1 MDSILNWT
9 YISLIPPLI
18 TLILVLLT
26 RRVDLSLGVGIITSA
41 IVITQGNV
49 GEMVAKIWQTFIDL
63 IIEDGWLNTWSAYIL
78 IFLALLGIM
87 SAFMSMSGGA
97 RAFTSYA
104 MTKVKTRTGALLLSG
119 ILGIIIFID
128 DYFSAIITPQ
138 VSKPLTDKYKV
149 SRAKLAYVVDTT
161 ASPIAVIM
169 PVSSWGATIM
179 GLTAPLLIAA
189 GLSHITPFEAFLYMI
204 PLNFYSL
211 SAIIL
216 MFIVILTNFDIFGMK
231 REESRAIND
240 GILYDKKVEDDEL
253 QVAYHSSKSALIV
266 PLVGLVAGV
275 LIGMIYTGIKES
287 GSLNPIV
294 ILENNSITHSLIF
307 GGIIGVVLSL
317 IYYYKFTRQDENFS
331 SRDTW
336 IGFKTGLQAMIG
348 PIIVLILA
356 WMTGELISELGTGE
370 LLGQMVKDSKIS
382 AAFLPAIVFVVAC
395 IMALTTGTSWG
406 SFGILV
412 PIAGNII
419 ITLEVPELLLASI
432 AAVLAGGVFGDH
444 CSPIS
449 DSTILSST
457 GSGSDHIVHVMTQI
471 PYAVIAA
478 VVSLVS
484 FVVVGFTT
492 STGLGLLVMIGLFI
506 ALTLVIKLVYTPI
519 QAKR

>member
-317 IYYYKFTRQDENFS
+317 IYYYKFTKQDENFS

-370 LLGQMVKDSKIS
+370 LLGQMVKDSNIS

-492 STGLGLLVMIGLFI
+492 STGLGLLVMIGLFF

-519 QAKR
+519 QANK

>member
-317 IYYYKFTRQDENFS
+317 IYYYKFTKQDENFS

-370 LLGQMVKDSKIS
+370 LLGQMVKDSNIS

>member
-240 GILYDKKVEDDEL
+240 GILYDEKVEDDEL

-317 IYYYKFTRQDENFS
+317 IYYYKFTKQDENFS

-370 LLGQMVKDSKIS
+370 LLGQMVKDSNIS

>member
-49 GEMVAKIWQTFIDL
+49 GEMIAKIWQTFIDL

-87 SAFMSMSGGA
+87 SSFMSMSGGA

-179 GLTAPLLIAA
+179 GLTSPLLIAA

-231 REESRAIND
+231 REETRAIND
-240 GILYDKKVEDDEL
+240 GILYDKKIEDDEL

-275 LIGMIYTGIKES
+275 VIGMIYTGIKES
-287 GSLNPIV
+287 GSLNPII

-317 IYYYKFTRQDENFS
+317 IYYYKYTKQDENFS

-336 IGFKTGLQAMIG
+336 VGFKTGLQAMIG

-370 LLGQMVKDSKIS
+370 LLGQMVKDSNIS

-478 VVSLVS
+478 LVSLVS

-492 STGLGLLVMIGLFI
+492 STGLGLLVMIGLFF

-519 QAKR
+519 KANK

>member
-1 MDSILNWT
+1 MDLILNWT

-87 SAFMSMSGGA
+87 SSFMSMSGGA

>member
-1 MDSILNWT
+1 MDLILNWT

-317 IYYYKFTRQDENFS
+317 IYYYKFTKQDENFS

>member
-87 SAFMSMSGGA
+87 SSFMSMSGGA

-149 SRAKLAYVVDTT
+149 SRAKLAYIVDTT

-169 PVSSWGATIM
+169 PVSSWGATII

-240 GILYDKKVEDDEL
+240 GILYDKKIEDDEL

-275 LIGMIYTGIKES
+275 FIGMIYTGIKES
-287 GSLNPIV
+287 GSLNPII

-317 IYYYKFTRQDENFS
+317 IYYYKFTKQDENFS

-336 IGFKTGLQAMIG
+336 VGFKTGLQAMIG

-370 LLGQMVKDSKIS
+370 LLGQMVKDSNIS

-478 VVSLVS
+478 LVSLVS

-492 STGLGLLVMIGLFI
+492 STGLGLLVMIGLFF

-519 QAKR
+519 KANK

>member
-1 MDSILNWT
+1 MDLILNWT

-18 TLILVLLT
+18 TLILVLFT

-87 SAFMSMSGGA
+87 SSFMSMSGGA

>member
-1 MDSILNWT
+1 MDLILNWT

-317 IYYYKFTRQDENFS
+317 IYYYKFTKQDENFS

-370 LLGQMVKDSKIS
+370 LLGQMVKDSNIS